1 MTEATLRQRAAVG
14 TPAIEY
20 EHVSVT
26 FGGRGSQGTGAVPA
40 LADVT
45 FAVPPGCFA
54 SVIGP
59 SGCGKT
65 TLLRLCAGL
74 EVPSQGV
81 TRCDGELVAGLNRAV
96 GYVTQDSNLYPWMTV
111 RENVEFP
118 LEIRGLP
125 RAERRERS
133 DEHLRM
139 VGLSGFEKHYPHQLS
154 GGMQKRV
161 SIVRTLIY
169 EPQTVL
175 MDEPFGALDSQTRMA
190 LQADLMR
197 IWARQ
202 EQTILFITHD
212 LTEAIALSD
221 SILVMSQRPGTV
233 KQIFDVPLA
242 RPRDVFGIQSDPA
255 FGQVYQSVWEALR
268 SDVLASVGE
277 HANGVT
283 PVSPA
288 TVAARPR
295 STVTQPAAE
304 VDSASTAST
313 LPAPAPSR
321 LRRSVTWVL
330 GNANLYRALILLA
343 VLAAWEVAADA
354 GVLNVLIFSHPL
366 GVLDTLG
373 QLLTGQSATNTNI
386 YEQIRVTVSEMAIGF
401 AIGGTI
407 GIGLGFWLGRARML
421 ARVLQPF
428 ILASYG
434 VPIIAIAPILI
445 LVLGIGFPSKVGI
458 ATITAFFVI
467 FFNTYAGVGAMSEE
481 HLQLA
486 RIMGA
491 SRSRI
496 VRRVMIPATLPFI
509 FNGMRMAVP
518 FSMTGAV
525 IGEFVA
531 SSQGLGWYIVRATG
545 AFDASGLFAGLIV
558 MLVIVWA
565 LGQLVAGA
573 ERYFLQWQPPREAG
587 TSTAPRT

>member
-1 MTEATLRQRAAVG
+1 MTEATLQQRAAVG

-20 EHVSVT
+20 ERVSVT
-26 FGGRGSQGTGAVPA
+26 FGGQGSQGTGAVSA

-45 FAVPPGCFA
+45 FAVPHGCFA
-54 SVIGP
+54 TVIGP

-81 TRCDGELVAGLNRAV
+81 TRCDGARVDGLNQSV

-118 LEIRGLP
+118 LEIRGVP

-133 DEHLRM
+133 DEYLRM
-139 VGLSGFEKHYPHQLS
+139 VGLTGFEKHYPHQLS

-212 LTEAIALSD
+212 LTEAIGLSD

-233 KQIFDVPLA
+233 KQVFDVPLA
-242 RPRDVFGIQSDPA
+242 RPRDVFTIQSDPA
-255 FGQVYQSVWEALR
+255 FGKVYQEVWEALR

-277 HANGVT
+277 QGNGVT
-283 PVSPA
+283 PQPGA
-288 TVAARPR
+288 ERPR
-295 STVTQPAAE
+295 TKVTQPTTEDGDTATAA
-304 VDSASTAST
+304 A
-313 LPAPAPSR
+313 APSPEAEPV
-321 LRRSVTWVL
+321 RRSIKWVL
-330 GNANLYRALILLA
+330 ANANVYRALILLA
-343 VLAAWEVAADA
+343 VLAAWELAADA

-407 GIGLGFWLGRARML
+407 GVGLGFWLGRARML

-434 VPIIAIAPILI
+434 VPIIAIAPIFI

-573 ERYFLQWQPPREAG
+573 ERYFLQWQPAREAG
-587 TSTAPRT
+587 ARTAPRT

>member
-1 MTEATLRQRAAVG
+1 
-14 TPAIEY
+14 
-20 EHVSVT
+20 
-26 FGGRGSQGTGAVPA
+26 
-40 LADVT
+40 
-45 FAVPPGCFA
+45 
-54 SVIGP
+54 
-59 SGCGKT
+59 
-65 TLLRLCAGL
+65 
-74 EVPSQGV
+74 
-81 TRCDGELVAGLNRAV
+81 
-96 GYVTQDSNLYPWMTV
+96 
-111 RENVEFP
+111 
-118 LEIRGLP
+118 
-125 RAERRERS
+125 
-133 DEHLRM
+133 
-139 VGLSGFEKHYPHQLS
+139 
-154 GGMQKRV
+154 
-161 SIVRTLIY
+161 
-169 EPQTVL
+169 
-175 MDEPFGALDSQTRMA
+175 
-190 LQADLMR
+190 MR
-197 IWARQ
+197 FWARQ

-212 LTEAIALSD
+212 LTEAIGLSD
-221 SILVMSQRPGTV
+221 SILVMSQRPGRV

-242 RPRDVFGIQSDPA
+242 RPRDVFTIQSDPS
-255 FGQVYQSVWEALR
+255 FGKVYHEVWEALR

-277 HANGVT
+277 EGNGAT
-283 PVSPA
+283 SPA
-288 TVAARPR
+288 VAAVAERR
-295 STVTQPAAE
+295 RTTVTQPTTGDE
-304 VDSASTAST
+304 QTAT
-313 LPAPAPSR
+313 ATAPAAPSNEAEP
-321 LRRSVTWVL
+321 LRRPVKWLL

-343 VLAAWEVAADA
+343 VLAVWEVAADS

-386 YEQIRVTVSEMAIGF
+386 YEQIRVTLSEMAIGF

-407 GIGLGFWLGRARML
+407 GVGLGFWLGRARML

-434 VPIIAIAPILI
+434 VPIIAIAPIFI

-496 VRRVMIPATLPFI
+496 ARRVMIPATLPFI

-565 LGQLVAGA
+565 LGQVVSGA
-573 ERYFLQWQPPREAG
+573 ERYFLQWQPAREAG
-587 TSTAPRT
+587 ARTAPRA